1 MQKHERRH
9 NYVFIWDSQLD
20 YYVESDYFTDM
31 YQSEN
36 TKLTEAVVGEVA
48 PDNDRKND
56 STVPDN
62 IRRQ

>member
-1 MQKHERRH
+1 
-9 NYVFIWDSQLD
+9 
-20 YYVESDYFTDM
+20 M